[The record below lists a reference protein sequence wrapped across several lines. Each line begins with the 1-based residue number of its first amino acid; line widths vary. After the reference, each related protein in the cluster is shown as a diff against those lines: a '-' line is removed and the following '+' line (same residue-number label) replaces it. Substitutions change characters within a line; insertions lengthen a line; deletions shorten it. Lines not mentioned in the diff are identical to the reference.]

1 MSCGSKKRIG
11 IAIGVALTILVLL
24 LSGMASAERIDI
36 PQDYTTIQSGLDHA
50 RPGDTIYVH
59 AGTYHERPVIFTSN
73 ITLIGADAIIEGDGY
88 NVCRIKNARGVK
100 ISGFVVQNG
109 ERGIWLENSTFCV
122 ISNNTV
128 FNNRGQ
134 GSPNTVIHE
143 GHGIALTSSSNC
155 IIANNTVLSNSAYGI
170 ALFQAC
176 NNVIKGNRCDRNRDY
191 QIILGTDS
199 CNNTI
204 TENSLS
210 GSVYGHGIYI
220 ITRSNNNVVTK
231 NVIFNNSNSGI
242 NILHSA
248 HHNLISDNILKFNI
262 VGLWI
267 GSILSASNGNI
278 IANNTVTSNQRRGI
292 EVSGDENEII
302 NNTVTGNKEGIYI
315 SEGTGNMIY
324 HNHLNNRKNAYDA
337 ESNIWDNGY
346 PAGGNYWSDYPGSD
360 SYMGVGQDEPGNDS
374 IGDIPHIIDGNSRDN
389 YPFIGIYIPPISI
402 SNVTVSPA
410 TATIGTQIT
419 VCADVSAISGVKDG
433 GVIAKF
439 TRDGSVVEQ
448 IRLHDHNKDGRY
460 CNYRYFTE
468 PGIYHVDVIATDRDG
483 RVMALEDAATFVI
496 LKRTLSSLAG

>member
-1 MSCGSKKRIG
+1 MSCESKKRIG
-11 IAIGVALTILVLL
+11 IAIGVAFTVLVLL
-24 LSGMASAERIDI
+24 LSGTASAERIDI
-36 PQDYTTIQSGLDHA
+36 PADYATIQSGLDHA
-50 RPGDTIYVH
+50 RPGDTIFVQ
-59 AGTYHERPVIFTSN
+59 AGTYHERPVIFTPN

-88 NVCRIKNARGVK
+88 DVCLRINARGVK

-109 ERGIWLENSTFCV
+109 ERGIWLEGSTACV
-122 ISNNTV
+122 IANNTV
-128 FNNRGQ
+128 FNNRGK

-143 GHGIALTSSSNC
+143 GHGIGLTSSSNC

-204 TENSLS
+204 TGNTLS

-231 NVIFNNSNSGI
+231 NVIFANSNAGI
-242 NILHSA
+242 NLLSA
-248 HHNLISDNILKFNI
+248 HYNLISDNILKSNI
-262 VGLWI
+262 MGLWI

-292 EVSGDENEII
+292 EVSGDENVII
-302 NNTVTGNKEGIYI
+302 NNTVVGNEEGIYI
-315 SEGTGNMIY
+315 REGAGNRIY
-324 HNHLNNRKNAYDA
+324 HNHLNNRKNAYDG

-346 PAGGNYWSDYPGSD
+346 SSGGNYWSDYPGSD
-360 SYMGVGQDEPGNDS
+360 IYMGVGQDEPGNDS
-374 IGDIPHIIDGNSRDN
+374 IGDTPYIIDENSRDN
-389 YPFIGIYIPPISI
+389 FPFICIYIPPISI

-410 TATIGTQIT
+410 KASVGTKIT
-419 VCADVSAISGVKDG
+419 VCADVSAISGVEDG
-433 GVIAKF
+433 GVNATF
-439 TRDGSVVEQ
+439 TRDGSEVV

-468 PGIYHVDVIATDRDG
+468 PGIYHVDVIAKDRDG
-483 RVMALEDAATFVI
+483 QHKMRLEDAATFVI
-496 LKRTLSSLAG
+496 IERTLSSLAG

>member
-11 IAIGVALTILVLL
+11 IAIGVAFTVLVLL

-36 PQDYTTIQSGLDHA
+36 PADYATIQSGLDHA

-59 AGTYHERPVIFTSN
+59 AGTYHERPVIFTPN

-88 NVCRIKNARGVK
+88 DMCLHINARGVK

-109 ERGIWLENSTFCV
+109 ERGIWLEDSTACV
-122 ISNNTV
+122 ITNNTV
-128 FNNRGQ
+128 FNNRGK

-143 GHGIALTSSSNC
+143 GHGIGLTSSSNC

-176 NNVIKGNRCDRNRDY
+176 NNVIMGNRCDQNRDY

-204 TENSLS
+204 TENTLS

-220 ITRSNNNVVTK
+220 FTRSNNNVVTK
-231 NVIFNNSNSGI
+231 NVIFANSNAGI
-242 NILHSA
+242 NLLSA
-248 HHNLISDNILKFNI
+248 HYNLISDNILKSNI
-262 VGLWI
+262 GGLWI
-267 GSILSASNGNI
+267 GSILFASNGNI

-302 NNTVTGNKEGIYI
+302 NNTVVGNEEGIYVR
-315 SEGTGNMIY
+315 EGAGNRIY
-324 HNHLNNRKNAYDA
+324 HNHLNNRKNAYDG

-346 PAGGNYWSDYPGSD
+346 PSGGNYWSDYPGSD
-360 SYMGVGQDEPGNDS
+360 IYMGVGQDEPGNDS
-374 IGDIPHIIDGNSRDN
+374 IGDIPYIIDCIDGNSRDN
-389 YPFIGIYIPPISI
+389 FPFIWIYIPPISI

-410 TATIGTQIT
+410 TATICTQIK
-419 VCADVSAISGVKDG
+419 VCADVSAISGVEYG
-433 GVIAKF
+433 GVIAEF

-468 PGIYHVDVIATDRDG
+468 PGIYHVDVIAKDRDG

-496 LKRTLSSLAG
+496 LD